1 MPALASDA
9 RVTPGGEAAERP
21 HVNKWLV
28 TVTVLTGTIMAVLDA
43 SIVNVALPSMTGTLG
58 ATVEEI
64 TWVVTGYILAQV
76 IVMPVTGMLAARFG
90 RKRLFLASVALFT
103 ASSMLCGVARTL
115 PLLVVFRILQGVG
128 GGVLITVPQAILRET
143 FPLEEQGMAMGLY
156 GLGVVLAPAIGPT
169 LGGWLT
175 DRFSWPW
182 IFYVNVPF
190 GIINVLL
197 VTRFIHDPPYLVR
210 DRGRIDW
217 SGLGLLAVGLGAL
230 QLMLEQGER
239 RDWFDSRYISGLAA
253 AAVVALVVF
262 VWHELH
268 TRRPAVQLHI
278 VRNVS
283 FTTAT
288 VLGGVLGMGL
298 MGSLFLLPL
307 FLQQLL
313 GYSAME
319 SGLAL
324 VPRSLAMAVV
334 MPLGGRFYNRLGPKV
349 LVGMGLAVTAYSFW
363 DLSHL
368 TTDVGYW
375 DIFWPQVW
383 QGVGFALIF
392 LSLSTAALA
401 TIPKPLMTAAAGLY
415 NVVRQVMGSIGIAI
429 AASQLTHG
437 IQRYHT
443 ILARNVTEF
452 DAATQNFLHNAVAGM
467 MRSGVDGFT
476 ARLRALKV
484 LDLMVLKQAAVI
496 AYNHVFILVAI
507 LFALAVPLSLLLR
520 SGRDGPEL
528 ELIAD

>member
-1 MPALASDA
+1 MTGGAIPAS
-9 RVTPGGEAAERP
+9 PP
-21 HVNKWLV
+21 HVNKWV
-28 TVTVLTGTIMAVLDA
+28 VAATVLTGTIMAVLDS
-43 SIVNVALPSMTGTLG
+43 SIVNVALPSMTGSLG

-76 IVMPVTGMLAARFG
+76 IVMPITGMLAARFG

-103 ASSMLCGVARTL
+103 VSSMLCGIAHTL
-115 PLLVVFRILQGVG
+115 PQLVLFRVLQGLG

-175 DRFSWPW
+175 DHYSWPW
-182 IFYVNVPF
+182 VFYVNVPV

-197 VTRFIHDPPYLVR
+197 VTRFVHDPHYLVR
-210 DRGRIDW
+210 ERGRIDW
-217 SGLGLLAVGLGAL
+217 SGLALLAVGLGAL
-230 QLMLEQGER
+230 QLMLEQGETH
-239 RDWFDSRYISGLAA
+239 DWFESRYIFFLCALAI
-253 AAVVALVVF
+253 VSMVVF
-262 VWHELH
+262 AWHEL
-268 TRRPAVQLHI
+268 RVQRPAVQLRI
-278 VRNVS
+278 TRNVS

-334 MPLGGRFYNRLGPKV
+334 MPIGGRFYNRLGPKL

-415 NVVRQVMGSIGIAI
+415 NVVRQVMGSIGIAV
-429 AASQLTHG
+429 AASQLTRG
-437 IQRYHT
+437 IQRYHA
-443 ILARNVTEF
+443 ILARSVTEF
-452 DAATQNFLHNAVAGM
+452 DVATQNFLHHAVAGM
-467 MRSGVDGFT
+467 MSSGVDAFT
-476 ARLRALKV
+476 ARLQALKV

-496 AYNHVFILVAI
+496 AYNHVFILVAV
-507 LFALAVPLSLLLR
+507 LFLVSVPLSLLLR
-520 SGRDGPEL
+520 SGRGERDMKL
-528 ELIAD
+528 VAD